1 MNHEEWF
8 SYCPTSLKPE
18 QTFPSYMY
26 VTASYVCRK
35 ATLLT
40 FVIAS
45 YQHDCQTD
53 CEEKWGGELFHTNND
68 DDGDGQKRQ
77 QGREAKRE
85 AGAETWEVIYSTSGQ
100 NLSSTSS
107 SSSRYYPLR
116 K

>member
-1 MNHEEWF
+1 MNYEGF
-8 SYCPTSLKPE
+8 SYCPTSFSQNKHFHY
-18 QTFPSYMY
+18 TY

-53 CEEKWGGELFHTNND
+53 CEEKWAGELFHTNND

-107 SSSRYYPLR
+107 SSSSSWYYPLR